1 MVVRRAVRGS
11 RRGAFGPTPVVRVH
25 WGMKTHRR
33 KRARWV
39 LTKHRKKRRRRHGKH
54 WLPTYSMRPSG
65 PLLPNPDP
73 DGGGDPMAQGPFG
86 PAQAERLLW
95 RAGFGPKP
103 GDVDRF
109 AQMGLEAAVN
119 ELIDPPAAQLVGP
132 APHTDEGDP
141 LAPEDLWGHAHC
153 WWLDRMV
160 RSNQPLVERMTLVF
174 HDWFATS
181 NDKVG
186 DWKLMLGQ
194 NELLR
199 GHALGSFRDLLLD
212 ITHDPAMLLWLD
224 GIENTKYDPNENYGR
239 EVMELFTL
247 GADRGAYT
255 EQDVREL
262 ARAFTGWRASWVD
275 GTGWTNFR
283 YDASRHDTGNKTIFG
298 QTGNYDWQAACDLCL
313 HNAFHPSFFVA
324 KLWGYFVPTPID
336 EATQASLQELYVS
349 SGYGIKPVVGAIL
362 KHPALYADSALTK
375 PPVVYT
381 AGMLRTTQQFIESTD
396 WSWLDDGAGQFLF
409 YPPNVSGW
417 DDTRWLD
424 TSSWRG
430 RWDIAAWVT
439 RNQRVDPWD
448 DAKPYDPA
456 EDAPTA
462 LARARAALG
471 GPSLT
476 QETQDALLTF
486 ANSVLPS
493 PLATWQRGP
502 YRAMRQNALRMLI
515 LTSSDFQTS

>member
-1 MVVRRAVRGS
+1 
-11 RRGAFGPTPVVRVH
+11 
-25 WGMKTHRR
+25 MKTHRR
-33 KRARWV
+33 GRARYV
-39 LTKHRKKRRRRHGKH
+39 LKKHRKKRKRRHGKH
-54 WLPTYSMRPSG
+54 WLPTYSMRPGG
-65 PLLPNPDP
+65 PLLPNPNP
-73 DGGGDPMAQGPFG
+73 DGGGDPMVQGVFG
-86 PAQAERLLW
+86 QAQAERLLW
-95 RAGFGPKP
+95 RAGFGPRP
-103 GDVDRF
+103 GDVERF
-109 AQMGLEAAVN
+109 AQMGLDAAVN
-119 ELIDPPAAQLVGP
+119 ELLNPPAEQLIGP
-132 APHTDEGDP
+132 APVDDDGNP

-160 RSNQPLVERMTLVF
+160 RSNQPLVERLTLVF

-186 DWKLMLGQ
+186 SWKFMLDQ
-194 NELLR
+194 NALLR
-199 GHALGSFRDLLLD
+199 SHALGSFRDLLLD

-224 GIENTKYDPNENYGR
+224 GIDNSKYNPNENYAR

-262 ARAFTGWRASWVD
+262 ARAFTGWRATWSDPD
-275 GTGWTNFR
+275 GWGNFR
-283 YDASRHDTGNKTIFG
+283 YDANRHDNTNKSVFG

-313 HNAFHPSFFVA
+313 HSPFHASFFVT
-324 KLWGYFVPTPID
+324 KLWGYFVPTKLD
-336 EATQASLQELYVS
+336 EATQAALQDLYVS
-349 SGYGIKPVVGAIL
+349 SGFGIAPVVRAIL
-362 KHPALYADSALTK
+362 RHPALYADSALTK

-381 AGMLRTTQQFIESTD
+381 AGMLRTTQQFITTTA

-417 DDTRWLD
+417 DDMRWLD

-430 RWDIAAWVT
+430 RWDIAAYVT
-439 RNQRVDPWD
+439 RGQNVDPWD
-448 DAKPYDPA
+448 DANPYDAA

-462 LARARAALG
+462 LSRARAALG
-471 GPSLT
+471 NPSLT
-476 QETQDALLTF
+476 QETQDTLLAF
-486 ANSVLPS
+486 AGNVLPS
-493 PLATWQRGP
+493 AMANWQKGP

>member
-1 MVVRRAVRGS
+1 
-11 RRGAFGPTPVVRVH
+11 
-25 WGMKTHRR
+25 MKTHRR
-33 KRARWV
+33 TRARWV
-39 LTKHRKKRRRRHGKH
+39 LKKHRRKHKRKHPKH
-54 WLPTYSMRPSG
+54 WLPTYSMRPTG
-65 PLLPNPDP
+65 PLLPDPNPQ
-73 DGGGDPMAQGPFG
+73 GGGDPLVQGVFG
-86 PAQAERLLW
+86 QAQAERLLW
-95 RAGFGPKP
+95 RAGFGPRP
-103 GDVDRF
+103 GDTDRL
-109 AQMGLEAAVN
+109 AQMGLDAAVD
-119 ELIDPPAAQLVGP
+119 ELVNPPAEQLSGP
-132 APHTDEGDP
+132 APVDDDGSP

-160 RSNQPLVERMTLVF
+160 RSNQPLVERMTLIL

-194 NELLR
+194 NALLR
-199 GHALGSFRDLLLD
+199 SRALGSFRDLLLD

-224 GIENTKYDPNENYGR
+224 GIENTKYDPNENYAR

-283 YDASRHDTGNKTIFG
+283 YDPNRHDTGTKAIFG
-298 QTGNYDWQAACDLCL
+298 QTGNYDWQSACDLCL
-313 HNAFHPSFFVA
+313 NNPFHPSFFVA
-324 KLWGYFVPTPID
+324 KLWSYFVPTPID
-336 EATQASLQELYVS
+336 EPTQAALQTHYVS
-349 SGYGIKPVVGAIL
+349 NGFAMKPVVRAIL
-362 KHPALYADSALTK
+362 RHPALYADSALTK

-381 AGMLRTTQQFIESTD
+381 AGALRATQQFITTTA
-396 WSWLDDGAGQFLF
+396 WSWLDEGAGQFLF
-409 YPPNVSGW
+409 YPPNVAGW

-430 RWDIAAWVT
+430 RWDIASYVT
-439 RNQRVDPWD
+439 RGQNVDPWD
-448 DAKPYDPA
+448 DAHPYDA
-456 EDAPTA
+456 TEDGPTA
-462 LARARAALG
+462 HARARAALG
-471 GPSLT
+471 NPTLT
-476 QETQDALLTF
+476 AETQNALLAF
-486 ANSVLPS
+486 ANGVLP
-493 PLATWQRGP
+493 ATMANWQKGP

>member
-1 MVVRRAVRGS
+1 ME
-11 RRGAFGPTPVVRVH
+11 
-25 WGMKTHRR
+25 THTR

-39 LTKHRKKRRRRHGKH
+39 LAKHRKRRKRRHPKH
-54 WLPTYSMRPSG
+54 WLPTYSMRPTG
-65 PLLPNPDP
+65 PLLPNPNP
-73 DGGGDPMAQGPFG
+73 DGGGDPMVQGVFG
-86 PAQAERLLW
+86 RAQAERLLW
-95 RAGFGPKP
+95 RAGFGPRP
-103 GDVDRF
+103 GDADRL
-109 AQMGLEAAVN
+109 AQMGLDAAVE
-119 ELIDPPAAQLVGP
+119 ELVSPPSEQLNGP
-132 APHTDEGDP
+132 APVDDDGNP

-160 RSNQPLVERMTLVF
+160 RSNQPLVERMTLVL

-186 DWKLMLGQ
+186 DWKLMLDQ
-194 NELLR
+194 NALLR
-199 GHALGSFRDLLLD
+199 SRALGSFRDLLLD

-224 GIENTKYDPNENYGR
+224 GIDNTKYDPNENYAR

-247 GADRGAYT
+247 GADRGAYS

-275 GTGWTNFR
+275 PTGWTNFR
-283 YDASRHDTGNKTIFG
+283 YDPNRHDNGNKTVFG
-298 QTGNYDWQAACDLCL
+298 HTGNYDWQSACDLCL
-313 HNAFHPSFFVA
+313 NNPFHASFFVA
-324 KLWGYFVPTPID
+324 KLWGYFVPTPLD
-336 EATQASLQELYVS
+336 ESTQATLQDLYVS
-349 SGYGIKPVVGAIL
+349 NGFAIKPVVRAIL
-362 KHPALYADSALTK
+362 RHPALYADASLTK

-381 AGMLRTTQQFIESTD
+381 AGALRATQQFITTTA

-409 YPPNVSGW
+409 YPPNVAGW

-430 RWDIAAWVT
+430 RWDIASYVT
-439 RNQRVDPWD
+439 RGQNVDPWD
-448 DAKPYDPA
+448 STNPYDPA

-471 GPSLT
+471 NPSLT
-476 QETQDALLTF
+476 AETQGALLAF
-486 ANSVLPS
+486 ADSVLP
-493 PLATWQRGP
+493 AVMANWQKGP